1 MLSLSHTHTH
11 THTQTHTHRFMLQI
25 GMSSPG
31 SAMQKFLRGNYN
43 KLCQIQEQVLVLE
56 QSLDFSIT

>member
-1 MLSLSHTHTH
+1 
-11 THTQTHTHRFMLQI
+11 MLQI